1 MENPRGLWRNPGKDG
16 EPQERMENLRGGWI
30 TPGEDRKPQGR
41 TENPREGWITPGED
55 GEALA
60 GSRRVLAAR
69 PGWVLSL
76 GVLSPP
82 QALGCK

>member
-1 MENPRGLWRNPGKDG
+1 MRGWRTPGDYGETQGRMGNPKKGWR
-16 EPQERMENLRGGWI
+16 
-30 TPGEDRKPQGR
+30 TSGEDRKPQGR
-41 TENPREGWITPGED
+41 MDNPREGWITPGED